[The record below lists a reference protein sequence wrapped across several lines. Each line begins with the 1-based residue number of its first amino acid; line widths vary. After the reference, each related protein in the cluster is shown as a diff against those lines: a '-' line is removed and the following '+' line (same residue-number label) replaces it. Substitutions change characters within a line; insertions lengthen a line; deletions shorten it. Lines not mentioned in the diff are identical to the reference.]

1 MVISTIWKD
10 CAASMSDGV
19 IHRAFNHDFS
29 NFFANCEVDRQV
41 IEVMGSLLVGSDRPL
56 VITSVTGTGGVAPGQ
71 AASEDNFDA
80 NDSNPRLA

>member
-1 MVISTIWKD
+1 
-10 CAASMSDGV
+10 
-19 IHRAFNHDFS
+19 
-29 NFFANCEVDRQV
+29 VDRQV